1 MKRSATRCP
10 VPAEQLP
17 IREYEDMRES
27 WFYSWGAR
35 GFRGYIVPVLVVW
48 GLSWLVSGPIA
59 AASFAPD
66 RLLNKFLVSAAL
78 GALVIPTLTLLQL
91 YVGWSHV
98 GHRLRIRDLP
108 YEESGWYDGQIWT
121 KPDDIHN
128 RDCLIVDYQI
138 KPILNRLRKTLGI
151 LAGCLAT
158 AILGWSLL

>member
-1 MKRSATRCP
+1 MKRSTPRCP

-35 GFRGYIVPVLVVW
+35 DLRGYTVPVLVVW

-59 AASFAPD
+59 AVSFSPNHF
-66 RLLNKFLVSAAL
+66 LIKFLVSAAL
-78 GALVIPTLTLLQL
+78 GALVIPSLTLLQL

-98 GHRLRIRDLP
+98 GNRLQVKDLP

-121 KPDDIHN
+121 KPDDVFK
-128 RDCLIVDYQI
+128 RDRLIVDYQV
-138 KPILNRLRKTLGI
+138 KPILNRLRKTFGI
-151 LAGCLAT
+151 MAGCLVAG
-158 AILGWSLL
+158 LLELSLF

>member
-1 MKRSATRCP
+1 MKRATPRCP

-17 IREYEDMRES
+17 IREYEEMRES

-35 GFRGYIVPVLVVW
+35 ELRGDIVPVLVVW

-59 AASFAPD
+59 AVSFTPTEF
-66 RLLNKFLVSAAL
+66 LNKFLVSAAL
-78 GALVIPTLTLLQL
+78 GALVIPMLTLLQL

-98 GHRLRIRDLP
+98 GTRLQIRDLP

-121 KPDDIHN
+121 KPDDIFN
-128 RDCLIVDYQI
+128 RDRLIVDYQVR
-138 KPILNRLRKTLGI
+138 PVLDRLRKTFGI
-151 LAGCLAT
+151 MAGCLVT

>member
-17 IREYEDMRES
+17 IREYEDMREA
-27 WFYSWGAR
+27 WFYSWRAR
-35 GFRGYIVPVLVVW
+35 GFRGYIVPGLVVW
-48 GLSWLVSGPIA
+48 GVSWRVSGPIA
-59 AASFAPD
+59 AVSFAPD
-66 RLLNKFLVSAAL
+66 HFLNKFLVSAAL

-121 KPDDIHN
+121 KPDDIYN

-138 KPILNRLRKTLGI
+138 KPILNRLRKTFGI

>member
-1 MKRSATRCP
+1 MKRSAPRCP

-17 IREYEDMRES
+17 IREYEEMRES

-35 GFRGYIVPVLVVW
+35 SLRGYTVPVLVVW

-59 AASFAPD
+59 AASFAPAKF
-66 RLLNKFLVSAAL
+66 LTQFLVSASL

-98 GHRLRIRDLP
+98 GNRLQTRDLP

-121 KPDDIHN
+121 KPDDVFN
-128 RDCLIVDYQI
+128 RDCLIVDYQV
-138 KPILNRLRKTLGI
+138 KPILSRLRKTFGI
-151 LAGCLAT
+151 IASCLVT
-158 AILGWSLL
+158 GILGWSLL

>member
-17 IREYEDMRES
+17 IREYEEMRES

-35 GFRGYIVPVLVVW
+35 DLFGYAIPVIIVW
-48 GLSWLVSGPIA
+48 GFSWLVSGPIA
-59 AASFAPD
+59 AASFSPTQFFS
-66 RLLNKFLVSAAL
+66 KFLVSAGL

-98 GHRLRIRDLP
+98 GNRLQVRDLP

-121 KPDDIHN
+121 KPDDIFN
-128 RDCLIVDYQI
+128 RDRLIVDYQV
-138 KPILNRLRKTLGI
+138 KPILTRLRNTFGILLGCMVLGI
-151 LAGCLAT
+151 IDL
-158 AILGWSLL
+158 SLL